1 MVSTLRRYDS
11 GVSAAENGLVPYQA
25 IRSAHGQLKQLGV
38 MHCARV
44 DPAPASE
51 SSSRTSGGDGGDGG
65 DGGEATPWELFASA
79 DLRVAAQ
86 KAAAGLQRDG
96 AAVVDG
102 VLKPRLAAA
111 VARALARYA
120 AESRDAFKARGGNF
134 CSSRVSPSL
143 IRFISYHHAFKL

>member
-1 MVSTLRRYDS
+1 MNWTTL
-11 GVSAAENGLVPYQA
+11 
-25 IRSAHGQLKQLGV
+25 AHGQLKQLGV
-38 MHCARV
+38 MHCERV
-44 DPAPASE
+44 DPAAPASE
-51 SSSRTSGGDGGDGG
+51 PSSRTSGGDGGDGGDGRAGGDVGDGG

-111 VARALARYA
+111 VARALTRYA
-120 AESRDAFKARGGNF
+120 AESRDAFKA
-134 CSSRVSPSL
+134 SL
-143 IRFISYHHAFKL
+143 